1 MEISQKYKTQEGNT
15 RDLHKKKKVTC
26 ISYVSQKDW
35 KIKIRNKDILNEDKC
50 IVIKTLLPACGYVI
64 YIFKRI
70 IANYIFAYILEA
82 IRDTYCLYAC

>member
-15 RDLHKKKKVTC
+15 RDMPKKKKVTC

-50 IVIKTLLPACGYVI
+50 IVIKTKQETD
-64 YIFKRI
+64 KRS
-70 IANYIFAYILEA
+70 YA
-82 IRDTYCLYAC
+82 IKRAHVSPKV